1 MPSGKKSQ
9 QNFPNL
15 SLLKVGLVC
24 GLITVCKHLPSEKK
38 ISLIDKGRR
47 ANGWKRESKRFGWDI
62 RTSFSGYYLLGFLIL
77 ITNEISH
84 RNKPQQKNFL
94 FSISRFPQLLWKVY
108 NTICSVLTHAQ
119 QNSAHQ
125 WIDKFS

>member
-38 ISLIDKGRR
+38 TSLIDKGRR
-47 ANGWKRESKRFGWDI
+47 ANG
-62 RTSFSGYYLLGFLIL
+62 
-77 ITNEISH
+77 
-84 RNKPQQKNFL
+84 
-94 FSISRFPQLLWKVY
+94 
-108 NTICSVLTHAQ
+108 
-119 QNSAHQ
+119 
-125 WIDKFS
+125 